1 MRQKEQGPEQVM
13 CRQAWLIG
21 LPPDQLTPPLSLL
34 NPLRMSLTLFSPLK
48 WLGGLIFLL
57 SFVTQVYAQES
68 FARGMVIFGATATEP
83 SEYHQAALFKSYQPV
98 AAWYEFD
105 IGGTRPLR
113 VERGHVIKL
122 IEFDAL
128 DRRGVQ
134 SSVFTMDIVS
144 DDDARVITGIQ
155 NALSDAASRSPKVK
169 KVVDATNEA
178 LGKLISEFRSG
189 RVRFRGE
196 WMERSAM
203 TTTSAPSTGSPVLSI
218 SGQQYHR
225 ARLMFAKD
233 GMVTLAHD
241 GGVAKIP
248 LSSLNA
254 QEQQRLAASLQ
265 FDLAKAGAAPRR
277 AENPS
282 ASSEPV
288 LGVLEIDAHGAGTSF
303 DDALKDALR
312 DAVRRAVGTFISTE
326 QVVKNDE
333 LIRDEV
339 VAYSDAFVKG
349 YDKTAEK
356 HEAGLFQISIRAKV
370 ERSKLSE
377 KLTSSGLIGK
387 TELKGEN
394 MFAEAIT
401 KLDKASAAKDLL
413 TKLFSGFPHKFCKPQ
428 LIGNPAITGQTETT
442 ATLRLRVRISVDP
455 QAYGTWYQ
463 EAAKVLGQVCSGK
476 KPFSIPRVEVR
487 EPQNVREHFQDKLYD
502 DKPPTAN
509 DDPSV
514 ARFNPKLD
522 GLVPVLKSSY
532 LGLQIPRT
540 GLVVGVSRSSSGFN
554 GDFYILGADEA
565 TAVTSSLQQG
575 GQRGEDAWRKLD
587 RVEVRFLDDS
597 GEQVRLELLD
607 LQTRHLEDSEKWL
620 APYEALYGDS
630 DTKLSLINRPLYE
643 DERVMLIQPSFLLLD
658 RSFDTLPT
666 NRGDAGIATTGVA
679 FDFSLELPL
688 EEVRTFRRLELAW
701 PREE

>member
-1 MRQKEQGPEQVM
+1 M
-13 CRQAWLIG
+13 A
-21 LPPDQLTPPLSLL
+21 LTSFPS
-34 NPLRMSLTLFSPLK
+34 LK
-48 WLGGLIFLL
+48 WLGSFVFLL
-57 SFVTQVYAQES
+57 TFIAEACAQES

-83 SEYHQAALFKSYQPV
+83 SEYHQAVLFKSYQPV
-98 AAWYEFD
+98 AAWFEFD
-105 IGGTRPLR
+105 TGGTRPMR
-113 VERGHVIKL
+113 VEKGHVIKL
-122 IEFDAL
+122 IEFDVL
-128 DRRGVQ
+128 DRLGKP
-134 SSVFTMDIVS
+134 SSVFTMDIIS
-144 DDDARVITGIQ
+144 EDDVRVITGIQ
-155 NALSDAASRSPKVK
+155 NTLSEAAGHSPKVK
-169 KVVDATNEA
+169 KAVDATNEA
-178 LGKLISEFRSG
+178 LGKLISEFRTG

-203 TTTSAPSTGSPVLSI
+203 PATSAASTDSAPLSI
-218 SGQQYHR
+218 SGQLYHG
-225 ARLMFAKD
+225 ASLMSAKD
-233 GMVTLAHD
+233 GTVTLAHD

-248 LSSLNA
+248 LSSLTV
-254 QEQQRLAASLQ
+254 QEQQRLAESLR
-265 FDLAKAGAAPRR
+265 FDLAKAGATLRR
-277 AENPS
+277 AENPP
-282 ASSEPV
+282 AQSEPL
-288 LGVLEIDAHGAGTSF
+288 LGVLEIDAHGAGTSS

-356 HEAGLFQISIRAKV
+356 HEAGLFQISIRARV

-455 QAYGTWYQ
+455 PAYGTWYQ
-463 EAAKVLGQVCSGK
+463 EAATVLGQVCSGK

-509 DDPSV
+509 DDPSI

-565 TAVTSSLQQG
+565 TAVTSSLQRG

-587 RVEVRFLDDS
+587 RVEVRFLNDS
-597 GEQVRLELLD
+597 GEQVRLEMLD
-607 LQTRHLEDSEKWL
+607 LESRRLEEREKWL
-620 APYEALYGDS
+620 APYEALYGDN
-630 DTKLSLINRPLYE
+630 DTKLSLTSRPPYE
-643 DERVMLIQPSFLLLD
+643 DERVVLIQPSFLLLN
-658 RSFDTLPT
+658 RSFDTVLT
-666 NRGDAGIATTGVA
+666 NGGDAGIATTGVA

-701 PREE
+701 PKEQ

>member
-1 MRQKEQGPEQVM
+1 
-13 CRQAWLIG
+13 
-21 LPPDQLTPPLSLL
+21 
-34 NPLRMSLTLFSPLK
+34 MSLTLFSPLK

-155 NALSDAASRSPKVK
+155 NALSEAASRSPKVK

-203 TTTSAPSTGSPVLSI
+203 PTTSAPSTGSPVLSI

-248 LSSLNA
+248 LSSLTA

-265 FDLAKAGAAPRR
+265 FDLAKAGAAPRS
-277 AENPS
+277 AENAP
-282 ASSEPV
+282 ASPG
-288 LGVLEIDAHGAGTSF
+288 LFRGIMEIDAHGAGTSP

-356 HEAGLFQISIRAKV
+356 HEAGLFQISIRARV

-377 KLTSSGLIGK
+377 KLASSGLIGK

-394 MFAEAIT
+394 MFAEALT

-476 KPFSIPRVEVR
+476 KPFSIPRVTVR
-487 EPQNVREHFQDKLYD
+487 EPQFREHFQDKLYD
-502 DKPPTAN
+502 DKPPVAN
-509 DDPSV
+509 DDPAV
-514 ARFNPKLD
+514 ARFNPMLD
-522 GLVPVLKSSY
+522 GLVPVLKSGY
-532 LGLQIPRT
+532 LGIQVPRI
-540 GLVVGVSRSSSGFN
+540 GLVVGISKSSSGFN
-554 GDFYILGADEA
+554 GDFYFLGADEA
-565 TAVTSSLQQG
+565 TAVTGSLQQG
-575 GQRGEDAWRKLD
+575 GKRSDEAWRKLD
-587 RVEVRFLDDS
+587 RIEVRFLNDA
-597 GEQVRLELLD
+597 GEQVRLEMLD
-607 LQTRHLEDSEKWL
+607 LETRRLEVHEKWL
-620 APYEALYGDS
+620 APYEALDGDS
-630 DTKLSLINRPLYE
+630 KNKLSLTNRSPYE

-658 RSFDTLPT
+658 RSFDTVLA
-666 NRGDAGIATTGVA
+666 NGGDAGIATTGVA

-701 PREE
+701 PKED